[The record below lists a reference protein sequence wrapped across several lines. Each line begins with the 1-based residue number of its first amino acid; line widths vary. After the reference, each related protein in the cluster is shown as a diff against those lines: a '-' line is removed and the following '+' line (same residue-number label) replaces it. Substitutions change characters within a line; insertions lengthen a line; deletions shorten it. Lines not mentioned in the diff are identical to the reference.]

1 MVIAVGRRE
10 QGKSTVLVEALCQ
23 ISQAIHASARGWQR
37 RLLGLQLTCST
48 SERCLA
54 IISLGLER
62 GTAWGCFKGRG
73 GRDHRSPF

>member
-37 RLLGLQLTCST
+37 RLLGLRLTCST
-48 SERCLA
+48 SER
-54 IISLGLER
+54 
-62 GTAWGCFKGRG
+62 
-73 GRDHRSPF
+73 